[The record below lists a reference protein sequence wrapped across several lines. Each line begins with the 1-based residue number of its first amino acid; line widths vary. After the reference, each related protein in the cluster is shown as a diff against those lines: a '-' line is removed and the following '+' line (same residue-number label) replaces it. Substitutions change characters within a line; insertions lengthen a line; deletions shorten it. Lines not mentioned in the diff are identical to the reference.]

1 MTDYSEK
8 LFSYG
13 TLQYDSVQIAT
24 FGRKLNGH
32 LDALVGY
39 TLSQVE
45 IKDPGVLE
53 KSGEAFHPVVT
64 YTGNKNDIVQ
74 GVVFEV
80 SPEEI
85 AHADDYEVDDYKRVN
100 APLRSGEYAWVYVNA
115 G

>member
-45 IKDPGVLE
+45 IKAPGVLE
-53 KSGEAFHPVVT
+53 QSGEPFHPVVT

-74 GVVFEV
+74 GIVFEV

-85 AHADDYEVDDYKRVN
+85 AYADEYEVDDYKRVS
-100 APLRSGEYAWVYVNA
+100 AKMQSGQQAWVYVNA